1 MSPRLKLVSYAAL
14 GWTIM
19 FVHGALSM
27 WIVFTFSYS
36 VIIVVFWPVLKR
48 HIRAKTHSST
58 DGAIGLAE
66 PGLP

>member
-1 MSPRLKLVSYAAL
+1 
-14 GWTIM
+14 M

-48 HIRAKTHSST
+48 HIKVKAPIVTG
-58 DGAIGLAE
+58 DGTSFTE
-66 PGLP
+66 PGLA

>member
-1 MSPRLKLVSYAAL
+1 MSPRLKLLSYAAL

-36 VIIVVFWPVLKR
+36 VTIVVFWPIFKR
-48 HIRAKTHSST
+48 HIKVKGPIVT
-58 DGAIGLAE
+58 DDGTSFAE
-66 PGLP
+66 PGLA